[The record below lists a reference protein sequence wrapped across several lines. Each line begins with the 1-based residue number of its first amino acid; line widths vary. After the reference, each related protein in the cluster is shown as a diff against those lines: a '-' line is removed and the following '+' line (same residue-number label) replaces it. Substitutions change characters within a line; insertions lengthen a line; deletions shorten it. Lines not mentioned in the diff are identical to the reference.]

1 VSQAP
6 FVRGE
11 LVGVIGYVIRDMPG
25 VGCKVGLVRFNVCS
39 METWLRAVACDRSF
53 RCGFRAHM
61 CLAHVFQCVVQLM
74 LSTASD
80 LKGSIPQMAVNFV
93 AKRTPIK
100 WIDRLKRMVTER
112 YMGHPPVDTS
122 VRIRDWHP
130 K

>member
-1 VSQAP
+1 
-6 FVRGE
+6 
-11 LVGVIGYVIRDMPG
+11 
-25 VGCKVGLVRFNVCS
+25 
-39 METWLRAVACDRSF
+39 
-53 RCGFRAHM
+53 
-61 CLAHVFQCVVQLM
+61 M

-100 WIDRLKRMVTER
+100 WTDRLKRMVTER
-112 YMGHPPVDTS
+112 YMGHPPVDTT